1 MFMNELQA
9 VETGL
14 DSLFFR
20 QIYKISEVAKVT
32 GFTSAAIIHNAIRF
46 KVFVWFKIPEKYT
59 AALVL
64 NIAQSNDHLLKTE
77 ERLDVEYLALNQ
89 MQCEDI
95 GRTSLT
101 TGCFFSHGLSK
112 SKTDNNYI
120 FSHKKQINVSKLEA
134 QFKLLEPFSVISKNC
149 FTLRPKETSER
160 TDLASL
166 QQFFSFINGKEHGY
180 FIPITENQLYLTNV
194 GFRKIFQELAME
206 KEIDEGS
213 YPFKYNYHSLTSTS
227 LKALFE
233 VSEQFWGKDVQND
246 YRGLLKAC
254 DQYFLSDITEAA
266 LLEYESKKIKK
277 SLQNLLNGTFSFKEI
292 NVLKV
297 LLRPQFLRK
306 GQKPDYENMAYITP
320 ELSAALKIS
329 ETILQSVGHKLDLLP
344 KINIVIELL
353 KELCPTINNSQA
365 NVLAKV
371 ILAIDYKKIHDI

>member
-46 KVFVWFKIPEKYT
+46 KAFVWFKIPEKYT
-59 AALVL
+59 VALVV
-64 NIAQSNDHLLKTE
+64 NIAQSNDRLLKTE

-95 GRTSLT
+95 GLTSLA

-120 FSHKKQINVSKLEA
+120 FSHKQQTLVSEVESL
-134 QFKLLEPFSVISKNC
+134 FKILDSFSVTSKNR
-149 FTLRPKETSER
+149 FTLLPKETVDE
-160 TDLASL
+160 TDVTSC
-166 QQFFSFINGKEHGY
+166 QQNFSFLNGKEYGY
-180 FIPITENQLYLTNV
+180 FVPIIEDQLYLTNV
-194 GFRKIFQELAME
+194 DFRKIFQELAME

-233 VSEQFWGKDVQND
+233 VSAQFWGKDVQYD
-246 YRGLLKAC
+246 YQGLLKAC
-254 DQYFLSDITEAA
+254 DQYLLSNITEAD
-266 LLEYESKKIKK
+266 LLDYESKNIKT

-292 NVLKV
+292 KVLKV

-306 GQKPDYENMAYITP
+306 GVKRDYENIAYITP

-329 ETILQSVGHKLDLLP
+329 ETILQSVGHKLDWLP
-344 KINIVIELL
+344 KTNTVIELL

-365 NVLAKV
+365 DVLAKV
-371 ILAIDYKKIHDI
+371 ILAIDYKKIYDI